1 MRTEVLLQ
9 TLELQI
15 KEAITTVEILKTKD
29 LDYLTW
35 KPQEHSWNILEC
47 VEHLNL
53 YGDFYL
59 PEFELKIK
67 SSHTIPEADF
77 KSGWLG
83 GYFAKRILPN
93 PKSKMRTA
101 KSKNPINK
109 NLDKS
114 VLERFIYQQ
123 ERFLELLNL
132 SKSIS
137 LSKTKINI
145 SISKWIK
152 LRLGDGFMF
161 YVNHILRHLHQIE
174 HLQQVYPNIEVCIL
188 E

>member
-9 TLELQI
+9 ALELQI

-35 KPQEHSWNILEC
+35 RPREHSWNILEC

-53 YGDFYL
+53 YGNFYL
-59 PEFELKIK
+59 PEFESKIK
-67 SSHTIPEADF
+67 SSHTVPEVNF
-77 KSGWLG
+77 KSSWLG
-83 GYFAKRILPN
+83 GYFAKSILPN
-93 PKSKMRTA
+93 PKSKMKTA

-109 NLDKS
+109 DLDKS
-114 VLERFIYQQ
+114 VLERFIGQQ
-123 ERFLELLNL
+123 EQFLELLNL

-137 LSKTKINI
+137 LNKTKVNI
-145 SISKWIK
+145 SISKWVK

-161 YVNHILRHLHQIE
+161 YVNHILRHLHQME
-174 HLQQVYPNIEVCIL
+174 NIQSAYHEN
-188 E
+188 